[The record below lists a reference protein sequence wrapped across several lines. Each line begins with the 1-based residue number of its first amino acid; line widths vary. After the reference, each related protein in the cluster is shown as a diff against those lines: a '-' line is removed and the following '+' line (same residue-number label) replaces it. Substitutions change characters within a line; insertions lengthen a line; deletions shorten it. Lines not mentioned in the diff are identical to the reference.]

1 MINSLMNKQKGQAV
15 EVDEL
20 SEREI
25 DVIKLVASGATNKEV
40 SDKLFISSR
49 TVETHR
55 RNIMDKLGLNNIAE
69 LIKYAIKR
77 GYVDVD

>member
-1 MINSLMNKQKGQAV
+1 MNKQKEQTV
-15 EVDEL
+15 ETDGL

-25 DVIKLVASGATNKEV
+25 DVIKLVACGATNKEV

>member
-1 MINSLMNKQKGQAV
+1 MNKQKGQTI

-55 RNIMDKLGLNNIAE
+55 RNIMDKLGLNNVAE